1 MLSGT
6 AVRAVPRAGTTTDRR
21 YLSPGSDLDPPRYG
35 PLKLTTTI
43 RRLAGVAAVAVL
55 ALGSVTACSAERT
68 ELNELK
74 LVYKSGVGD
83 DRKFDRCIAP
93 GEAGDWIADN
103 DVFTLPTDKRTWNI
117 ADSDDA
123 DQRSPIVS
131 GSLPKVDPE
140 THVSRPGPAVDV
152 WLTTDFY
159 LNWDCG
165 FDYSKSL
172 RGQKGSETS
181 PVVTFFNRTGRTAEI
196 SSNSGE
202 FDLGKWR
209 SMLRTTLAKV
219 ELDVVQS
226 ETRKYDADQLDA
238 NLGDVYPQMEA
249 AMGPAFQKALNAKMG
264 GDYFCGVEYNGGRD
278 VTWTERSLGAD
289 GNPVEKT
296 AHGKCP
302 PVRIDITNID
312 LHDPA
317 IQDARVQAY
326 VVEQQAR
333 AALAKA
339 RSDKEVANLAKDPN
353 VMRLK
358 ELENERAIAEAC
370 ARSGGGCTLIQGI
383 NPGAVNIP
391 AK

>member
-1 MLSGT
+1 VTS
-6 AVRAVPRAGTTTDRR
+6 
-21 YLSPGSDLDPPRYG
+21 
-35 PLKLTTTI
+35 TI
-43 RRLAGVAAVAVL
+43 RRLVGLAAVAVL
-55 ALGSVTACSAERT
+55 ALGSQTACSSERT
-68 ELNELK
+68 ELTELK

-123 DQRSPIVS
+123 DQREPIVS
-131 GSLPKVDPE
+131 GSLPKVDPVTGE
-140 THVSRPGPAVDV
+140 SRPGPAVDV

-172 RGQKGSETS
+172 KGQKGSQTS
-181 PVVTFFNRTGRTAEI
+181 QVVTFFNRTGRTAEI

-202 FDLGKWR
+202 FDLRKWR

-226 ETRKYDADQLDA
+226 ETRKYDADELDA
-238 NLGDVYPQMEA
+238 NLGDVYAQMEA
-249 AMGPAFQKALNAKMG
+249 AMGPAFQKALTAKMG
-264 GDYFCGVEYNGGRD
+264 GEYFCGVEYDGGRL
-278 VTWTERSLGAD
+278 VKWTERSLGAD
-289 GNPVEKT
+289 GKPVEKP
-296 AHGKCP
+296 AQGKCP
-302 PVRIDITNID
+302 PVRVDITNID
-312 LHDPA
+312 LHDQA
-317 IQDARVQAY
+317 IRDARVQSY
-326 VVEQQAR
+326 VAEQQAR
-333 AALAKA
+333 AAKVKA
-339 RSDKEVANLAKDPN
+339 ESDKAVAKLATDPN

-358 ELENERAIAEAC
+358 EMENQRAIAEAC
-370 ARSGGGCTLIQGI
+370 AKSGGNCTLIQGI